1 VKLAAVLGVLGV
13 VMLVGLVALP
23 AVAGE
28 PPWLAVAFQRR
39 SLDGIVL
46 VLGALVPV
54 AITGLAFAGGELVR
68 WQAALA
74 TAAFGLL
81 FVKFRGWE
89 QLPAFGALAL
99 STQMIILA
107 SIAGIAV
114 SLVGL
119 VRAARS

>member
-28 PPWLAVAFQRR
+28 PPWLAVALHRR
-39 SLDGIVL
+39 SLDGMVL

-74 TAAFGLL
+74 AAAFALL

-89 QLPAFGALAL
+89 QLGAFGAVAL
-99 STQMIILA
+99 STQIIVVA
-107 SIAGIAV
+107 SVAGIGV
-114 SLVGL
+114 SLVAL

>member
-1 VKLAAVLGVLGV
+1 
-13 VMLVGLVALP
+13 MLVGLVALP
-23 AVAGE
+23 AMAGE

-54 AITGLAFAGGELVR
+54 AITGLAYAGGELVR

-89 QLPAFGALAL
+89 QLGGFGSVAL
-99 STQMIILA
+99 STQIIVVA

-114 SLVGL
+114 SFAALVK
-119 VRAARS
+119 AARS